1 MKRTKKWY
9 GLERLD
15 MGYKIGLSQK
25 RKQKLEAEL
34 QRIILDIIKLGVE
47 KIILFG
53 SLSSG
58 DVHKSSDIDL
68 IIVKKTE
75 KKFLERLEEFYNY
88 LNPQVAVDILVYT
101 PEEFEEMKKNN
112 PFILTALKQG
122 RIIYE
127 RNEG

>member
-1 MKRTKKWY
+1 
-9 GLERLD
+9 LL
-15 MGYKIGLSQK
+15 
-25 RKQKLEAEL
+25 
-34 QRIILDIIKLGVE
+34 
-47 KIILFG
+47 
-53 SLSSG
+53 
-58 DVHKSSDIDL
+58 
-68 IIVKKTE
+68 KKTE

-127 RNEG
+127 RKEG